1 MQSIQR
7 PSYFNKW
14 SKELLAWDT
23 FVSKSSYSAQAICL
37 NHALS
42 SDFISKVVIG
52 VDGFDQFKE
61 LLGYYELFKD
71 CVGSSLV
78 SKELGLIDPFRWYK
92 Q

>member
-23 FVSKSSYSAQAICL
+23 FVSNSSYSAQAICL